1 MRRSTPAGG
10 KVPFAAPRYIPY
22 TYVDTTID
30 QSLNITGLNLL
41 QPVPP
46 GMMPFSGIVPVR
58 VANRPVIG
66 QQPAV
71 RTPKPFL
78 GIIPWQ
84 AIFKPQG

>member
-1 MRRSTPAGG
+1 MPY
-10 KVPFAAPRYIPY
+10 AAPRYIPY

-41 QPVPP
+41 QRVPP
-46 GMMPFSGIVPVR
+46 GMMPFSAIVPVR
-58 VANRPVIG
+58 VATRPVIG

-71 RTPKPFL
+71 NTPKPFL

-84 AIFKPQG
+84 AIFKPSS